1 MIYFIIDDSYSGS
14 RVEQISTDFDKL
26 REDFP
31 DKVIYTTDYMNVD
44 DTLYNIIDYS
54 DMPYKPYDG
63 TEVINCYV
71 YRDEFYESRWDLPEE
86 LDPDEYMCT
95 LYRTHIKGELTG
107 IWYKYGW
114 V

>member
-1 MIYFIIDDSYSGS
+1 MIYFITADTNFGPH
-14 RVEQISTDFDKL
+14 VEQISTDFNKL
-26 REDFP
+26 REEYP
-31 DKVIYTTDYMNVD
+31 KEVIYTTEYMTVD
-44 DTLYNIIDYS
+44 DVLYNIIDYS